1 VPGRGQ
7 TASRDGSTWPV
18 GTEDEV
24 AWINAGVIRGVSI
37 TASIPP
43 VFAAYATLAFPLDL
57 DAPPERLRPREDR
70 FDDVLLRVLSAHTEP
85 QPWWLGF
92 LETGAS
98 DVVLDDAPRVH
109 VYHNWPYVLVQA
121 GAQEA
126 RNWRSEEG
134 RWHTA
139 LPELMFPVDHSWL
152 VSSLWDDAWAGVGG
166 SDALIAAL
174 LTEPDLSPETTDPSV
189 PDMWPSS
196 MPDEMHHRLR
206 R

>member
-1 VPGRGQ
+1 LDQRGCDPGGVDH
-7 TASRDGSTWPV
+7 SEHP
-18 GTEDEV
+18 
-24 AWINAGVIRGVSI
+24 AGVRGLRDPCLPFGPRRP
-37 TASIPP
+37 AG
-43 VFAAYATLAFPLDL
+43 AA
-57 DAPPERLRPREDR
+57 APTRGPFRRRAAAR
-70 FDDVLLRVLSAHTEP
+70 ASAHTEP

-121 GAQEA
+121 GPQEA
-126 RNWRSEEG
+126 RNWRSDEG

-166 SDALIAAL
+166 SDALVSAL
-174 LTEPDLSPETTDPSV
+174 LTEPDLSPEKTDPSV